1 MHAHRI
7 FLRYRHLLSVL
18 VSFSPRSRMAKAHS
32 ASPRPFA
39 DIVVFGKLLCPNM
52 NNAWNEKEVGY
63 HTGSNDYWVSVRGV
77 VYDLTKFYK
86 IQ

>member
-1 MHAHRI
+1 VTAHALPSLAER
-7 FLRYRHLLSVL
+7 RRSL
-18 VSFSPRSRMAKAHS
+18 VAPL
-32 ASPRPFA
+32 A